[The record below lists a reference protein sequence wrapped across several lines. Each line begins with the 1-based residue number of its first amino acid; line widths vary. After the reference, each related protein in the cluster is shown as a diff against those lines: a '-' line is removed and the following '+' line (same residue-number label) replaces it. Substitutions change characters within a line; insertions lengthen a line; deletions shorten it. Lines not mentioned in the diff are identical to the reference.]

1 MMYVRFVLPWTN
13 SDSRVS
19 DGIFGAYFPVQDMD
33 SIPRHLKDAIEV
45 ENNWFRENL
54 PVPNRFDVRSRKR
67 WLSLGICW
75 FRDHAREHIAH
86 GYEFARLVTEA
97 GILVEKKVTRQ
108 PGTIL
113 YRDDFQIVAKPE

>member
-1 MMYVRFVLPWTN
+1 MYVRFVLPWIDL
-13 SDSRVS
+13 DSRS
-19 DGIFGAYFPVQDMD
+19 PAGIFGAYYPLQDAA
-33 SIPRHLKDAIEV
+33 SVPAYLKRALKA
-45 ENNWFRENL
+45 ENDWFRENL
-54 PVPNRFDVRSRKR
+54 PIPDRFSVRSRKR

-86 GYEFARLVTEA
+86 GYELARLVTEA
-97 GILVEKKVTRQ
+97 GVLVEKSVTRD